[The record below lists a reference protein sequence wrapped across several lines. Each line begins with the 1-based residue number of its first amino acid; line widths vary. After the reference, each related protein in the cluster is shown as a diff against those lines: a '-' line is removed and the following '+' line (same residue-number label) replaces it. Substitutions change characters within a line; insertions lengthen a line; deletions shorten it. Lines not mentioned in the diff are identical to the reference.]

1 MRNLRQG
8 RRGRASII
16 GVGVIAAAA
25 LTVGGAAVATSAAS
39 GPTRASQ
46 IPNLT
51 NVKNDI
57 KAYYGDAGSHDPSTT
72 SAYAKEVGKVEKL
85 VSSTIR
91 YQVRTHPKPTNRA
104 IVFDVDD
111 TTLSTYRYES
121 LHDFG
126 YDPVVNNDYIQN
138 IGMPGVFG
146 MAAVADLAVKKGYTV
161 YYLTGRPET
170 QRGATLRDLT
180 AAGYPGVDT
189 GHLFMRNKTAP
200 PAYLPCEPTC
210 TTIQYK
216 SLTRKYIDTT
226 GVRITIDV
234 GDQYSDLKGGYAG
247 RTFKVPNPMYY
258 LP

>member
-1 MRNLRQG
+1 VV
-8 RRGRASII
+8 

-25 LTVGGAAVATSAAS
+25 LAVGGAAVASSASS
-39 GPTRASQ
+39 GPTRAAQ

-51 NVKNDI
+51 MVKNEI
-57 KAYYGDAGSHDPSTT
+57 KAYYGDTGSHDPSPT
-72 SAYAKEVGKVEKL
+72 SAYAKEVARVEHRVKV
-85 VSSTIR
+85 TIR
-91 YQVRTHPKPTNRA
+91 HQVRTRPHQTHRA
-104 IVFDVDD
+104 IVLDVDD

-161 YYLTGRPET
+161 FYLTGRPET
-170 QRGATLRDLT
+170 QRAATLRDLS
-180 AAGYPGVDT
+180 AAGYPGVNT

-234 GDQYSDLKGGYAG
+234 GDQFSDLRGGYAG